1 METDF
6 GEAILCNLCEESITM
21 KEARHLGA
29 IKIEKQ
35 AKKILQ
41 DSKIKIPTFKV
52 GDCVVI
58 PVPKVD
64 KGPVYPANVI
74 GVVIDQKNKLNRLG
88 TEHGILKVW
97 YGSGNI
103 QPATYNFI
111 DFEQANKTKEI
122 SKEKLYLL

>member
-1 METDF
+1 VDRGFE
-6 GEAILCNLCEESITM
+6 
-21 KEARHLGA
+21 
-29 IKIEKQ
+29 
-35 AKKILQ
+35 
-41 DSKIKIPTFKV
+41 DS
-52 GDCVVI
+52 
-58 PVPKVD
+58 
-64 KGPVYPANVI
+64 ANII
-74 GVVIDQKNKLNRLG
+74 GVMIDQKNKLNRLG